1 MSNKPQNIYD
11 DPEFFAGYLAARGRP
26 DNYNVLIEQ
35 PEIKKLLPD
44 LKGKRVLDLG
54 CGYGENCAD
63 FVRAGAEKVVGVDLS
78 EKMLAVARSDNDDA
92 KITFLRMDISDIDR
106 LDGKFDL
113 IFSALVFHYVEDFES
128 HAKKL
133 YDKLDDG
140 GVLIFSQ
147 FHPLHTAG
155 GDGFNLGEDGSAVSY
170 NLRDYARPGIR
181 RIDWIV
187 DGVEIYHR
195 TFEGIL
201 NPLSDAGFI
210 IRKIVEA
217 TPSEE
222 ALAIRPKL
230 ARHFIR
236 PCFLIVKARK
246 S

>member
-1 MSNKPQNIYD
+1 MINKSQNIYD
-11 DPEFFAGYLAARGRP
+11 DPGFFEGYIATRGRT
-26 DNYNVLIEQ
+26 DSLNLLIEQ

-44 LKGKRVLDLG
+44 LRGKRVLDLG
-54 CGYGENCAD
+54 CGYGENCAE
-63 FVRAGAEKVVGVDLS
+63 FVRDGAERVVGVDLS
-78 EKMLAVARSDNDDA
+78 EKMLAVAMSENSDDR
-92 KITFLRMDISDIDR
+92 IEFLRMDISDIES

-113 IFSALVFHYVEDFES
+113 IFSTLVFHYVEDFES
-128 HAKKL
+128 LAKKL

-140 GVLIFSQ
+140 GVLLFSQ

-155 GDGFNLGEDGSAVSY
+155 GDGFVPDEYGNAASY

-201 NPLSDAGFI
+201 GPLADAGFI
-210 IRKIVEA
+210 IEKIVEP
-217 TPSEE
+217 TPSKE
-222 ALAIRPKL
+222 AVTIRPKL
-230 ARHFIR
+230 AKHFIR